1 MKPKGSAIPTHFPS
15 NCQNLTSHSLPPA
28 GWNAPLIGSVCA
40 FAALNLPQYA
50 TPLDAT
56 SEMGIP

>member
-15 NCQNLTSHSLPPA
+15 NCQKRTSHSRPPA
-28 GWNAPLIGSVCA
+28 GVNAPLMGSVCA

-50 TPLDAT
+50 TPDEAMR
-56 SEMGIP
+56 EMGIP